1 MTAAHSMQQ
10 DWDERA
16 RKDPFFYIASW
27 RKDWNE
33 EAFFES
39 GEQDY
44 ERLVAGTLDRRG
56 FSPHGKSMIELGCG
70 AGRMTRAF
78 ARKFARVTACD
89 LSAEMLNRAEA
100 LCRTEKNIEWLQGN
114 GTDLTSIASGSA
126 DFVFSYL
133 VLQHMPKEE
142 IVHHYIGE
150 MFHVLRDGGLCLFQ
164 FNGSNE
170 KNMNWKG
177 RATWSLIDAL
187 YVLRARSLAKRTAAM
202 LGLDPEMAGKT
213 WHGVAVRTSNIIRT
227 INASGGVDAE
237 VWGENTPMA
246 WCCASKSASRKQTSN
261 A

>member
-1 MTAAHSMQQ
+1 MKAARSMQH

-16 RKDPFFYIASW
+16 RKNPFFYIASW

-44 ERLVAGTLDRRG
+44 DRLVAAALARRG
-56 FSPHGKSMIELGCG
+56 FLPAGKSMLELGCG

-78 ARKFARVTACD
+78 ARKFGSVTACD
-89 LSAEMLNRAEA
+89 LSSEMLNRAQA
-100 LCRTEKNIEWLQGN
+100 LCSTEQNITWLQGN
-114 GTDLTSIASGSA
+114 GTDLGSIANGST

-133 VLQHMPKEE
+133 VLQHMPKQE
-142 IVHHYIGE
+142 IVHHYIRE
-150 MFHVLRDGGLCLFQ
+150 MFRVLRDGGLCLFQ
-164 FNGSNE
+164 FNGTDEN
-170 KNMNWKG
+170 NMNWRG

-187 YVLRARSLAKRTAAM
+187 YVVRLRSVAKRLAAM

-213 WHGVAVRTSNIIRT
+213 WHGVAVRTANIVQTVRDS
-227 INASGGVDAE
+227 AGVEVE

-246 WCCASKSASRKQTSN
+246 WCCASKATPGRQMPIV
-261 A
+261 

>member
-1 MTAAHSMQQ
+1 MKAARSMQQ

-44 ERLVAGTLDRRG
+44 DRLVTGALARRG
-56 FSPHGKSMIELGCG
+56 FLPDGKSMIELGCG

-78 ARKFARVTACD
+78 ARKFGSVTACD
-89 LSAEMLNRAEA
+89 LSSEMLSRAQA
-100 LCRTEKNIEWLQGN
+100 LCRTEKNITWLQSN
-114 GTDLTSIASGSA
+114 GTDLLSIASSSA

-142 IVHHYIGE
+142 IVHSYIRE
-150 MFHVLRDGGLCLFQ
+150 MLRVLREGGLCLFQ
-164 FNGSNE
+164 FNGSHE
-170 KNMNWKG
+170 KNMNWRG

-187 YVLRARSLAKRTAAM
+187 HVVRLRSIARRLAGM

-213 WHGVAVRTSNIIRT
+213 WHGVAVPASNIIRT
-227 INASGGVDAE
+227 VQDSGGLDVE

-246 WCCASKSASRKQTSN
+246 WCCASKSASGRQTPN